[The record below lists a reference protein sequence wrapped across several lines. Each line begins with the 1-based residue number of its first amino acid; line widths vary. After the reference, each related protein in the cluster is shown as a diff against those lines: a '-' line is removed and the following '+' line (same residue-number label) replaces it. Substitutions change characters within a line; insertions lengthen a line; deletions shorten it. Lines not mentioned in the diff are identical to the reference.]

1 MKNVTISQAE
11 YDAFLAQK
19 AQIQEMQAQ
28 LDWLLEQVRLAKHKR
43 FGTSSE
49 QLRDEDDRQ
58 QSFFNEAEAYADP
71 TVEEPTM
78 ETIQSYQRKRKTP
91 LKERLSEDI
100 PVEVIDYTL
109 DDLACPDCNSMYED
123 IGAVE
128 RETLKIIP
136 ATFSILRERA
146 HRYVYRCCEAKTDE
160 ATIVE
165 AKMPAAALPKSIASA
180 ETIAHVM
187 TQKFVLHVPL
197 YRQEQD
203 WKSRSIPISR
213 QTMSNWLLQ
222 CSQHY
227 FKPLID
233 VMHKA
238 LCQEP
243 ILHADETPVQ
253 VLREPGRKAEDR
265 SYMWLYRTGKH
276 SEHPLI
282 LYEYQPNRTA
292 IHPSTF
298 LKAFT
303 GTLHVDGYQ
312 VYKTML
318 KHTAADDRLLYEHI
332 RLSGCWAHARR
343 YFHDA
348 LKAQAKKNH
357 KNSLAY
363 QGLQRCDA
371 LFGIEGHMKDFSVEE
386 RYKIRQTKSK
396 PLVDEY
402 FTWLRSLGPAG
413 KTALG
418 DAITY
423 SLNQE
428 PYLRVFLEDGRLE
441 LSNNLAERS
450 IKPFVIG
457 RKNFLF
463 ANTAAGANASAWIF
477 SLVETAK
484 ANDINPFDYLNWV
497 LKTAPGLN
505 LTEFPERA
513 EELLPKFFPRD

>member
-19 AQIQEMQAQ
+19 AQIQEMQAR
-28 LDWLLEQVRLAKHKR
+28 LDWLLEQVRLAKHKQ
-43 FGTSSE
+43 FGRSSE
-49 QLRDEDDRQ
+49 QLRDEEDRQ
-58 QSFFNEAEAYADP
+58 QSFFNETEAYADP
-71 TVEEPTM
+71 TVEEPTI
-78 ETIQSYQRKRKTP
+78 ETIQSYQRKRKTA
-91 LKERLSEDI
+91 LKERLPEDI
-100 PVEVIDYTL
+100 PVEVIDYSL
-109 DDLACPDCNSMYED
+109 DDLACPDCSSMYED
-123 IGAVE
+123 IGVVV
-128 RETLKIIP
+128 RETLKVIP
-136 ATFSILRERA
+136 ATFSILQERA
-146 HRYVYRCCEAKTDE
+146 HRYVCRCCEAKTDE

-165 AKMPAAALPKSIASA
+165 AKMPVRALPKSIASA

-203 WKSRSIPISR
+203 WKSRAIPISR

-222 CSQHY
+222 CSQRY

-243 ILHADETPVQ
+243 ILHADETTVQ
-253 VLREPGRKAEDR
+253 VLHEPKKKAEDT

-282 LYEYQPNRTA
+282 LYEYQPDRRA
-292 IHPSTF
+292 IRPSTF

-318 KHTAADDRLLYEHI
+318 KHSAADDTLLYEHI
-332 RLSGCWAHARR
+332 QLSGCWAHARR

-348 LKAQAKKNH
+348 LKAQGKKMN
-357 KNSLAY
+357 KDSLAY

-371 LFGIEGHMKDFSVEE
+371 LFGIEGHAKDFSVED
-386 RYKIRQTKSK
+386 RYKLRQTKSK

-402 FTWLRSLGPAG
+402 FTWLRSLNPTG
-413 KTALG
+413 KTKLG
-418 DAITY
+418 EAITY

-428 PYLRVFLEDGRLE
+428 AYLRTFLKDGRLE

-463 ANTAAGANASAWIF
+463 ANTPSGAKASAWIF

-484 ANDINPFDYLNWV
+484 ANGINPFDYLNWV

-513 EELLPKFFPRD
+513 EELLPKCFPRD